1 MRKEAINPLVCA
13 DRMLILSFL
22 RSENKVP
29 VPCYDDVKGL
39 VFLRFEIFILV
50 FFIVAPCILKSA

>member
-1 MRKEAINPLVCA
+1 MGKEVINPLVCA

-29 VPCYDDVKGL
+29 LPYYDVVKGL
-39 VFLRFEIFILV
+39 MFLRFVIFILV
-50 FFIVAPCILKSA
+50 F